1 MLIPVFLALQ
11 IITTMS
17 VRNGTML
24 KLIAQDYTLF
34 ICVFTLIFLFWCYHR
49 NRDKE
54 FLYFISAD
62 ILYILGSLCFDIISQ
77 PMNMPIDSIF
87 YCAFYFSIFLYLK
100 QRTKNLIKNPIQG
113 GNIKLIT
120 RALLTIDFLIVLIF
134 SYLVFYYF
142 DRSLLSQLL
151 LPAFDF
157 GKAINIIYPVLD
169 FALLGYYVYT
179 SKAYILSDETLYI
192 PLTVSALIWTIGDF
206 LFAFEVIFPVSS
218 YEIGNNLQL
227 LGFIMLIIVL
237 LLIKSNKSSI
247 DYTTIDL
254 YQERSKFGVFPVL
267 MNGFILAYLGV
278 YFYCLI
284 RFSNAWLLM
293 KPVKDFGIILLV
305 LTILRLNIVN
315 YNIQRKLIILSK
327 DAKTDPL
334 TGLFSRKYA
343 FSLIKNVFKSSLHFN
358 ISISAL
364 MLDIDNFKKFNDMW
378 GHSCGDYVL
387 IKISDLIKSSVET
400 SNIVC
405 RYGGEEILIIL
416 SGIGQSE
423 GILIAEKIRQNI
435 EAFDF
440 HNGKMKSGV
449 RVTVSIGGATAG
461 SNTKNEFELIEL
473 ADAALYKA
481 KEKRNDVFWF
491 SPDETSEKLN

>member
-1 MLIPVFLALQ
+1 
-11 IITTMS
+11 
-17 VRNGTML
+17 ML

-34 ICVFTLIFLFWCYHR
+34 VCVFTLIFLFWCYRR
-49 NRDKE
+49 NKDKE

-62 ILYILGSLCFDIISQ
+62 ILYILGSLCFDMISK
-77 PMNMPIDSIF
+77 PMNIPIDSIF

-100 QRTKNLIKNPIQG
+100 QRTKNLIINPIQG
-113 GNIKLIT
+113 GNILFLTWAI
-120 RALLTIDFLIVLIF
+120 LTIDFLIIF
-134 SYLVFYYF
+134 TLSYLIFYYF
-142 DRSLLSQLL
+142 DRSILSSQLL
-151 LPAFDF
+151 LPTFDY
-157 GKAINIIYPVLD
+157 GKAINVVYPVLD
-169 FALLGYYVYT
+169 FVLLGYYVYT
-179 SKAYILSDETLYI
+179 SKVYILSDRIIYI

-218 YEIGNNLQL
+218 HEIGDDLQL
-227 LGFIMLIIVL
+227 LGFIMLIIIL
-237 LLIKSNKSSI
+237 LLIKSNKTNI

-254 YQERSKFGVFPVL
+254 YQERSKFGIFPVL
-267 MNGFILAYLGV
+267 MNGLILAYLAV
-278 YFYCLI
+278 YLYCLI
-284 RFSNAWLLM
+284 RFSNASLLM
-293 KPVKDFGIILLV
+293 KPVKDFGIILLA
-305 LTILRLNIVN
+305 LAILRQNIIN
-315 YNIQRKLIILSK
+315 YDIQHKLIILSK

-358 ISISAL
+358 VSISAL

-387 IKISDLIKSSVET
+387 INIASLIESSIET

-416 SGIGQSE
+416 PEIDRSK
-423 GILIAEKIRQNI
+423 GILIAEKIRQAI
-435 EAFDF
+435 ESFEF
-440 HNGKMKSGV
+440 HYGKMKSGV

-461 SNTKNEFELIEL
+461 NNTKNEFELIEL

-491 SPDETSEKLN
+491 SPVETSEKLGKTKSDINNT